1 MFLSIIYL
9 IAGLALIL
17 IGANI
22 LTDGSA
28 SVARRF
34 GVSDLTIGLTVVA
47 FGTSAPE
54 LAITIISASQGEAS
68 MALGNIVGS
77 NIFNILVII
86 GLVAAIRPIKVT
98 PGIMANE
105 IPLVILSSLALLAI
119 GSKNIID
126 PGLTP
131 AVTRTDGILL
141 LLFFAIFMRYTFASA
156 KTAPQPDPVSTQA
169 ASKPEMPIWRS
180 TLWILGGLAALIGGG
195 DRLVAGA
202 SHIALALGMSQATVG
217 LTIVAIGT
225 SLPEL
230 ATSIT
235 AALKGHTAIALG
247 NVIGSNIF
255 NIFMVL
261 GLSATVTPLP
271 LGDITSADLLILT
284 ATSIV
289 FWTMGRTVGHSV
301 ITRTEGIILLLGYA
315 AYTTWLLI

>member
-1 MFLSIIYL
+1 MILSIVYL

-28 SVARRF
+28 AIARRF

-54 LAITIISASQGEAS
+54 LAITIISAAQGEAS

-98 PGIMANE
+98 AGIMANE

-119 GSKNIID
+119 GSKTLLD
-126 PGLTP
+126 PGLP
-131 AVTRTDGILL
+131 AEVTRTEGILL

-156 KTAPQPDPVSTQA
+156 KSASQPDPAGAQA
-169 ASKPEMPIWRS
+169 ASKPGMPIWKAII
-180 TLWILGGLAALIGGG
+180 WVVGGLAALIGGG

-202 SHIALALGMSQATVG
+202 SDIALAIGMSQATVG

-230 ATSIT
+230 ATSVA

-261 GLSATVTPLP
+261 GISATVSPLP
-271 LGDITSADLLILT
+271 QGDIGLPDLLVLT
-284 ATSIV
+284 AASLL
-289 FWTMGRTVGHSV
+289 FWLMGRTVGRSV
-301 ITRTEGIILLLGYA
+301 ITRAEGILLLTGYVL
-315 AYTTWLLI
+315 YTIWLLV